1 VPVQRKI
8 FRIEESTRLRARD
21 HVPAADP
28 ARQHELMNEV
38 KALRALIEPRG
49 EISREDMERAR
60 AQIAEAQ
67 AYKRELDTI
76 FTAIKRTRQE
86 MGAAQVANVR
96 ASEIARVSR
105 ELDAIVGDTEQATQS
120 ILKATE
126 EIDQAAIMMSTM
138 VRTEHEK
145 GLASDIQERA
155 VQIFQACNFQD
166 LTGQR
171 VNKVLST
178 LKFVEEHV
186 GRLLEIWSALEQF
199 QPVVLTEAG
208 EDEKRFL
215 NGPKLDG
222 DRGHSSQGEIDSI
235 FGNV

>member
-1 VPVQRKI
+1 
-8 FRIEESTRLRARD
+8 
-21 HVPAADP
+21 
-28 ARQHELMNEV
+28 MNEV

-49 EISREDMERAR
+49 ELSREDMERAR

-86 MGAAQVANVR
+86 MGAAQVSNVR

-171 VNKVLST
+171 VNKVLDT
-178 LKFVEEHV
+178 LKFVEQHV
-186 GRLLEIWSALEQF
+186 GRLLEIWSAVEQF
-199 QPVVLTEAG
+199 QPVVLAEAAEG
-208 EDEKRFL
+208 DKRYL

-235 FGNV
+235 FGAA